1 MVKLMAKLSKLF
13 TVKEITAIRN
23 DLIEKHGNNCA
34 ICKKPRAA
42 FKKNFSVDHNHKSN
56 KIRGLLCYRCNK
68 FRVGRQTIETTKEV
82 LEYLL
87 KYDLIEEKK

>member
-1 MVKLMAKLSKLF
+1 MAKLSKLY
-13 TVKEITAIRN
+13 TTKQITEIRN
-23 DLIEKHGNNCA
+23 NLIKLHGNNCA
-34 ICKKPRAA
+34 ICKKPREA
-42 FKKNFSVDHNHKSN
+42 FKKSFSVDHNHKTN

-87 KYDLIEEKK
+87 TYDLPEGGK